1 MTYFI
6 ICVNYLSTRIELR
19 HERATVVVCWR
30 FTRHAIGGKQ
40 DNNVTGKLELN
51 FFSLENPIFCSQ
63 QRVSNAFEMLANQLM
78 LCLIFQQET
87 SRLNLFE
94 FDMLTDRPTGFVY
107 YKNHIT

>member
-1 MTYFI
+1 MQLE
-6 ICVNYLSTRIELR
+6 VNKTTMLQGNWSSI
-19 HERATVVVCWR
+19 
-30 FTRHAIGGKQ
+30 
-40 DNNVTGKLELN
+40 

-87 SRLNLFE
+87 RRLNLFE
-94 FDMLTDRPTGFVY
+94 FDLLTDRPTGFVY